1 MVLPNEMPEAS
12 LYLSQKKERPQ
23 TSKPMSN
30 SKKRLNVNDLSD
42 ANMILK
48 ISEMGRNSVI
58 TANNTESLGYLTN
71 NKSVIQKK
79 APRERLISAKLTK
92 DKEKLPPPPFG
103 KTMGHGLM

>member
-1 MVLPNEMPEAS
+1 
-12 LYLSQKKERPQ
+12 
-23 TSKPMSN
+23 MSN

-71 NKSVIQKK
+71 NKSVI
-79 APRERLISAKLTK
+79 
-92 DKEKLPPPPFG
+92 
-103 KTMGHGLM
+103 